1 MSSPNETTPPTAAT
15 SSSLAD
21 RVTKPELS
29 TTNTPGMNAAAQ
41 TFQPASGRS
50 WADEVNS
57 PVSANPDSAPSGGLD
72 AAANSATTT
81 TTEEKTPNIPQMD
94 GATEPFNGSQLHEP
108 DYLVELKL
116 ADMQADPNNP
126 LYSITSFDELG
137 LLVTY
142 LILSIQLELTDR
154 LPGVKISRKVSL
166 AWAFENHQKYRKRPY
181 LS

>member
-1 MSSPNETTPPTAAT
+1 MSSPNENKPPTAAT
-15 SSSLAD
+15 SSSFAD

-41 TFQPASGRS
+41 TFQPTSGRS

-72 AAANSATTT
+72 TVANSSTTT
-81 TTEEKTPNIPQMD
+81 TTEDKQPNIPQMD
-94 GATEPFNGSQLHEP
+94 GAAEPFNGSQLHEP

-126 LYSITSFDELG
+126 LYSIKSFEELG
-137 LLVTY
+137 LYSTP
-142 LILSIQLELTDR
+142 LS
-154 LPGVKISRKVSL
+154 SL
-166 AWAFENHQKYRKRPY
+166 CTA
-181 LS
+181 

>member
-1 MSSPNETTPPTAAT
+1 MSSPNEDTPTAAAT

-21 RVTKPELS
+21 RVTKPEVS
-29 TTNTPGMNAAAQ
+29 TTNNPGMNAAAQ

-72 AAANSATTT
+72 TVANSSTTT
-81 TTEEKTPNIPQMD
+81 TTEDNQPNIPQMD
-94 GATEPFNGSQLHEP
+94 GAAEPFNGSQLHEP

-126 LYSITSFDELG
+126 LYSIKSFEELG
-137 LLVTY
+137 LYFTPL
-142 LILSIQLELTDR
+142 LSSSLQ
-154 LPGVKISRKVSL
+154 GVS
-166 AWAFENHQKYRKRPY
+166 
-181 LS
+181 

>member
-1 MSSPNETTPPTAAT
+1 MSSPNENTPPTAAT

-29 TTNTPGMNAAAQ
+29 TTNTPGMNVAAQ

-72 AAANSATTT
+72 AVANPATTT

-94 GATEPFNGSQLHEP
+94 GAAAPFNGSQLHEP

-126 LYSITSFDELG
+126 LYSIKSFDELG

-142 LILSIQLELTDR
+142 PILSIQLKLTDR
-154 LPGVKISRKVSL
+154 LLGVKISRKASL
-166 AWAFENHQKYRKRPY
+166 AWAFENHQKYRKR
-181 LS
+181 LCLC

>member
-1 MSSPNETTPPTAAT
+1 
-15 SSSLAD
+15 
-21 RVTKPELS
+21 
-29 TTNTPGMNAAAQ
+29 MNAAAQ
-41 TFQPASGRS
+41 TFQPTSGRS

-57 PVSANPDSAPSGGLD
+57 PISANPDSAPSGGLD

-81 TTEEKTPNIPQMD
+81 TTTTTTEEKTPNMPQVD

-126 LYSITSFDELG
+126 LYSIKSFDELG
-137 LLVTY
+137 LSVTY
-142 LILSIQLELTDR
+142 LILSIQLELIDR
-154 LPGVKISRKVSL
+154 LPGVKISRKASL
-166 AWAFENHQKYRKRPY
+166 AWAFENHQKYRKRPC

>member
-1 MSSPNETTPPTAAT
+1 MSSPNENTPPTAAT

-29 TTNTPGMNAAAQ
+29 TTNTPGMNVTAQ

-126 LYSITSFDELG
+126 LYSIKSFDELG
-137 LLVTY
+137 LLVH
-142 LILSIQLELTDR
+142 LSHPF
-154 LPGVKISRKVSL
+154 LP
-166 AWAFENHQKYRKRPY
+166 N

>member
-1 MSSPNETTPPTAAT
+1 MSSPNENTPPTAAT

-57 PVSANPDSAPSGGLD
+57 PVSANPNSAPSGGLD
-72 AAANSATTT
+72 AAANPATIT

-94 GATEPFNGSQLHEP
+94 GATGPFNGSQLHEP

-126 LYSITSFDELG
+126 LYSIKSFDELG
-137 LLVTY
+137 LLVIY
-142 LILSIQLELTDR
+142 LILSIQLGLTDR
-154 LPGVKISRKVSL
+154 LLGVKISRKASL
-166 AWAFENHQKYRKRPY
+166 AWAFENHQKYRKR
-181 LS
+181 LCLC

>member
-1 MSSPNETTPPTAAT
+1 MSSPNENTPPTAAT

-41 TFQPASGRS
+41 AFQPASGRS

-72 AAANSATTT
+72 AAANPATITTT
-81 TTEEKTPNIPQMD
+81 DEKTPNIPQMD
-94 GATEPFNGSQLHEP
+94 GATEPFSGSQLHEP
-108 DYLVELKL
+108 DYVVELKL

-126 LYSITSFDELG
+126 LYSIKSFDELG
-137 LLVTY
+137 LLVAY

-154 LPGVKISRKVSL
+154 LLGVKISRKASL
-166 AWAFENHQKYRKRPY
+166 AWDFESHQKYRKRPC
-181 LS
+181 LC

>member
-1 MSSPNETTPPTAAT
+1 MSSPNENTPPTAAT

-21 RVTKPELS
+21 RVTKLELS
-29 TTNTPGMNAAAQ
+29 NTNTPGMNAAAQ

-50 WADEVNS
+50 WADEINS

-72 AAANSATTT
+72 AAANPATTT
-81 TTEEKTPNIPQMD
+81 TTEKTPNIPQMD

-126 LYSITSFDELG
+126 LYSIKSFDELG

-142 LILSIQLELTDR
+142 FILSIQLELTDR
-154 LPGVKISRKVSL
+154 LPGVKISRKASL
-166 AWAFENHQKYRKRPY
+166 AWAFENHQKYRKRPC

>member
-1 MSSPNETTPPTAAT
+1 MSLPNENTPPTAAT

-81 TTEEKTPNIPQMD
+81 TTEEKTPNIPQTD
-94 GATEPFNGSQLHEP
+94 GAAEPFNGSQLHEP

-126 LYSITSFDELG
+126 LYSIKSFDELG

-142 LILSIQLELTDR
+142 LILSIQFELTDR
-154 LPGVKISRKVSL
+154 LPGVKTSRKALL
-166 AWAFENHQKYRKRPY
+166 AWAFENHQKYRKRPC